1 MSTYRH
7 IWACVYMRVHI
18 HVCMRTDACAYVH
31 TRKHTCT
38 LYTPRHIH
46 AHTDTC
52 AYVSM
57 HALRMYLFMR
67 MCARIYRC
75 EYVSVCICTCVY
87 AHVRALSLSL
97 SLSLSLP
104 PFSLSLSL
112 FLSVSLSLPLPPSL
126 RLLSCQSSSATWLS
140 CLVVLFHFV
149 SGFTSKSYVFIDLAV
164 VM

>member
-1 MSTYRH
+1 
-7 IWACVYMRVHI
+7 MRVHI

-97 SLSLSLP
+97 SLSLSAPLLP
-104 PFSLSLSL
+104 LPLSLSL
-112 FLSVSLSLPLPPSL
+112 CLSLSLPPSLPPTFKL
-126 RLLSCQSSSATWLS
+126 PEQFCDLTFLPGG
-140 CLVVLFHFV
+140 FV
-149 SGFTSKSYVFIDLAV
+149 SFRFGFYFKKLCIH
-164 VM
+164 